1 MTFANLPQ
9 RVKIVI
15 FSISGVKI
23 NEIDES
29 TTTGGVDFNLR
40 DRNNNLI
47 SSGIY
52 VYRIVRMDN
61 SNSEVEEKI
70 GKFAVIKE

>member
-15 FSISGVKI
+15 FTISGIKVS
-23 NEIDES
+23 EIEEN
-29 TTTGGVDFNLR
+29 TGTGGVDFNLR
-40 DRNNNLI
+40 DRNNELI

-52 VYRIVRMDN
+52 IYRIFRLDN
-61 SNSEVEEKI
+61 SNNEVEVKV